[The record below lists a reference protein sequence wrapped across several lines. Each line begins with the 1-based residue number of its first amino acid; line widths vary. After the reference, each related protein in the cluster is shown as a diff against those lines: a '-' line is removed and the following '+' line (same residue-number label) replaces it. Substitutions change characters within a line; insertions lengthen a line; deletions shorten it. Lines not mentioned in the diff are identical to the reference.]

1 MLFKEFRFVS
11 RELKEFRDGREDK
24 IKCLGSLDQF
34 LAKYNLPEKFHILI
48 TYSIASQN
56 FGKFAGFPAG
66 KRAGRNHFFE
76 LIGKGVAFV

>member
-24 IKCLGSLDQF
+24 IKCFSRLDQF

-48 TYSIASQN
+48 SHSIASQY
-56 FGKFAGFPAG
+56 FGMFPY
-66 KRAGRNHFFE
+66 
-76 LIGKGVAFV
+76 LICVLKGLFLMLFTAR